1 MTEYAPAKTD
11 EYLSDVQFSKD
22 SACCEK
28 YLKDNKHKSFHL
40 ARKHARIF
48 ARGHY
53 LFREANSFSR
63 VKFEKNCDLP
73 GTDNDQGQI
82 SEHLFTPNG
91 SYCVYYPS
99 NIFRSK
105 RNLWKIGHHSDIQNC
120 ACCKKHLNDN
130 KHNSLHLV
138 EKYAQIFVPGH
149 YLFLKAHSFPWGTL
163 SENCLL
169 LGTDNVHGQIPV
181 HIFCDKWRLLFI

>member
-1 MTEYAPAKTD
+1 MYVCNIYCK
-11 EYLSDVQFSKD
+11 LSHHLDFPYGWFYYILWTRSIGLVTTITIMPLFITYQIFLLTRDWSK
-22 SACCEK
+22 
-28 YLKDNKHKSFHL
+28 YVTWLNIPQLKLGNNCV
-40 ARKHARIF
+40 IF
-48 ARGHY
+48 
-53 LFREANSFSR
+53 
-63 VKFEKNCDLP
+63 
-73 GTDNDQGQI
+73 
-82 SEHLFTPNG
+82 PN
-91 SYCVYYPS
+91 
-99 NIFRSK
+99 F
-105 RNLWKIGHHSDIQNC
+105 QNC